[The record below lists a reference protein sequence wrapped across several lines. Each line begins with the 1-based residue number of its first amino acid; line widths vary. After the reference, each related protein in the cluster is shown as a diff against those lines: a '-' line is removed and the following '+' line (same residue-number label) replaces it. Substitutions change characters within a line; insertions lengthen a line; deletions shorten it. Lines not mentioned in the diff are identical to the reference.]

1 MIEKLRPEASIYYNR
16 GNDGRDGYFDIEYEC
31 PKCGKRLIEFPA
43 FPAVCSNC
51 GTYFDWSK
59 KAHIVVKREI
69 EWK

>member
-16 GNDGRDGYFDIEYEC
+16 GNYGWNGYFDIDYEC

-43 FPAVCSNC
+43 VCSNC
-51 GTYFDWSK
+51 GTHFDWSK
-59 KAHIVVKREI
+59 KAQIVVKREI